1 MRLTKDKCS
10 ITIEPI
16 DKNCWKIE
24 VVPDNQNIFLPK
36 RECITAYPIELIEL
50 ILKIKGPYGL
60 CDEIQRDERADYV
73 QISLRYDLLAYVDKT
88 AFEGKR
94 ILDFGCGS
102 GASTAILGRMFPHSQ
117 IVGLEM
123 NAALLEIAQ
132 ARASHYQMTYVTFQN
147 SADPS
152 CMPDGLGEF
161 DFILLSAVFEHLLPQ
176 ERHSL
181 VPKLW
186 TLLKPG
192 GTVFINQTPY
202 RYFPVETHTTGLPL
216 INYFPDQLAHLYA
229 TRFSKR
235 NLEKADWPEL
245 LRRGIRGGSVREIMN
260 ILAACPQGAVLLE
273 PSYLGIKDRVDLW
286 YVKIDRSKY
295 PKIKELYALFARL
308 LYSVGISMLPHI
320 SIAIKKKTEKETVTV
335 HTD

>member
-16 DKNCWKIE
+16 DKHCRKIE
-24 VVPDNQNIFLPK
+24 VVPANPNIFLPK

-73 QISLRYDLLAYVDKT
+73 QKSLRYDLLSYVEKT

-123 NAALLEIAQ
+123 NATLLEIAK
-132 ARASHYQMTYVTFQN
+132 ARATHYKMTHITFQHSVN
-147 SADPS
+147 SL
-152 CMPDGLGEF
+152 CIPDSLGEF

-176 ERHSL
+176 ERQTL
-181 VPKLW
+181 FPKLW
-186 TLLKPG
+186 SLLKPG
-192 GTVFINQTPY
+192 GVLFINQTPY

-216 INYFPDQLAHLYA
+216 INYFPDRLAHLYA
-229 TRFSKR
+229 KRFSRR

-245 LRRGIRGGSVREIMN
+245 LRRGIRGTSVREIMN
-260 ILAACPQGAVLLE
+260 LLSDCPQGAVLVE

-295 PKIKELYALFARL
+295 PRIKELYALYARL
-308 LYSVGISMLPHI
+308 LSSVGISMLPHV
-320 SIAIKKKTEKETVTV
+320 SIAIKKKLKKESLPV
-335 HTD
+335 HTN